1 MKFGPEFEKLF
12 FKLSLA
18 KPKYLE
24 KIQKGF
30 YTSEE
35 TDIMNTLA
43 KKFHDKFHETPSK
56 DQMLM
61 LVNSD
66 KVKGNVEESL
76 MELVY
81 NTDLTQYDDEWL
93 TSTIESW
100 IKWSNFNSTLFDT
113 IEYIKTTEVTP
124 DNADSII

>member
-35 TDIMNTLA
+35 IDIMNTLA

-56 DQMLM
+56 DQMMM

-66 KVKGNVEESL
+66 KV
-76 MELVY
+76 
-81 NTDLTQYDDEWL
+81 
-93 TSTIESW
+93 
-100 IKWSNFNSTLFDT
+100 
-113 IEYIKTTEVTP
+113 
-124 DNADSII
+124 